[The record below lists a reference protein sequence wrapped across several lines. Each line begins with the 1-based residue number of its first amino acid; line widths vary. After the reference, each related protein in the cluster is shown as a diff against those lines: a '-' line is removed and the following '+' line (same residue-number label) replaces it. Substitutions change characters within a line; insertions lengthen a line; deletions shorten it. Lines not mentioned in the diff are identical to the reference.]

1 MTKPSDEY
9 ILIAENEED
18 LREALSIAVRVS
30 FSGRVLTAE
39 NAESAIKIM
48 EGEESFP
55 GLIVSDFEMPGG
67 NGDVLFG
74 YAQAKFPHVPFVVC
88 SGHSEDEIRSKFPGA
103 TAILQKPNVLSP
115 LSGLVSSLKKSEKN
129 SVAYTPVRLSVL
141 ANMMIISCDFYVKLG
156 ADNYVKVIRSG
167 DLFLPEDAKKYI
179 EKKIIDLYLAESDAK
194 DFLGGYQALL
204 NSTASR
210 SSISPEDLAL
220 LGADFMETTQKLAN
234 ALGWT
239 EEVVETAHKSISVA
253 IKAVAANPDIL
264 SLIEARASQ
273 PGSIVSKH
281 VTLSSLL
288 ACAISQKLEWASEF
302 TQVKL
307 SMAALLHDIC
317 LDDSFYEKIEE
328 WNARARNR
336 QDKTDE
342 TDKYRSHVRSAVE
355 KIATIPGLP
364 PDVDQIIMQ
373 HHEFP
378 DGSGFPNGIMA
389 GRISPLAAIFIF
401 AEDLSLK
408 IGPDN
413 DIRGATEE
421 FLKNSRSKYS
431 AGVFRK
437 ILKAFEEGLSS
448 L

>member
-1 MTKPSDEY
+1 
-9 ILIAENEED
+9 
-18 LREALSIAVRVS
+18 
-30 FSGRVLTAE
+30 
-39 NAESAIKIM
+39 
-48 EGEESFP
+48 
-55 GLIVSDFEMPGG
+55 MPGG
-67 NGDVLFG
+67 NGDVLFC
-74 YAQAKFPHVPFVVC
+74 YAQSKFPSVPFVVC
-88 SGHSEDEIRSKFPGA
+88 SGHSEAEIRSKFPGA
-103 TAILQKPNVLSP
+103 VAFLLKPNVLGP
-115 LSGLVSSLKKSEKN
+115 LSSIVARLKKNEKN
-129 SVAYTPVRLSVL
+129 SQAYTPVRLSVL
-141 ANMMIISCDFYVKLG
+141 VNMMIINCDFYVKLG

-194 DFLGGYQALL
+194 IFLGGYQALL

-210 SSISPEDLAL
+210 STISPEDLAL
-220 LGADFMETTQKLAN
+220 LGADFLETTQKLAST
-234 ALGWT
+234 LGWT

-253 IKAVAANPDIL
+253 IKAVAANPSIL
-264 SLIEARASQ
+264 NLIEARASQ
-273 PGSIVSKH
+273 PGSMVSKH
-281 VTLSSLL
+281 VTLSSFL

-307 SMAALLHDIC
+307 SMAAFLHDIC

-342 TDKYRSHVRSAVE
+342 TEKYRSHVKLAVE
-355 KIATIPGLP
+355 KIATIPSLP
-364 PDVDQIIMQ
+364 PDLDQIIMQ
-373 HHEFP
+373 HHELP

-408 IGPDN
+408 IAASE
-413 DIRGATEE
+413 DIKVATVE
-421 FLKNSRSKYS
+421 FLKNCRTKYS

-437 ILKAFEEGLSS
+437 IFKAFEESLSS
-448 L
+448 F